1 MENGSACDWRFCAFA
16 GAFGMR
22 WWTVPEVRSL
32 GGGCALQVAAQLGRS
47 PRAVQ
52 DKARS
57 IGAEAPRM
65 PHACYWPEAT
75 KSRALAMRSEGR
87 SLASISRATGV
98 PFGTLRHWVYGE
110 RNGGGMRNEG

>member
-1 MENGSACDWRFCAFA
+1 VEDLMGGACSHNNGKR
-16 GAFGMR
+16 GKLR
-22 WWTVPEVRSL
+22 RWTVPEIRSL

-57 IGAEAPRM
+57 IGVEPPRM
-65 PHACYWPEAT
+65 PHACYWPKAT
-75 KSRALAMRSEGR
+75 KDRALAMRSEGR

-98 PFGTLRHWVYGE
+98 PLGTLRHWVYGE
-110 RNGGGMRNEG
+110 RNRGRS